1 MTAASGAPPAR
12 AHSDAP
18 SPTSNSLVDP
28 AAGVAARTAG
38 PTGSVPRRFAALAD
52 LISLVKPRIMVMA
65 LLTAAGALSLAPGS
79 PPTGQALWLIL
90 GTALIVGSA
99 NTLNMWLERD
109 IDCLMARTRNRP
121 LPQHRLGAHTA
132 LIFGVVQGALS
143 LPALAMVN
151 LVTAGLGLVALLMYV
166 GVYTPMKQ
174 RSHWAT
180 WIGAVPGALPAL
192 MGWTAATGR
201 IELAGLAV
209 FGVLFF
215 WQIPHFHAIALYR
228 QRDYDAAGLKTLPGT
243 HGIAAAR
250 HHIVFYLVVQ
260 VAASLTLVPLG
271 VAGLPYLITAIAL
284 GAGVLIQGGSG
295 LRSGGA
301 RWARS
306 VFLASIVYLPIL
318 FAVMV
323 LA

>member
-1 MTAASGAPPAR
+1 MTEPERAALAQQAHDAPP
-12 AHSDAP
+12 DV
-18 SPTSNSLVDP
+18 T
-28 AAGVAARTAG
+28 VAAR
-38 PTGSVPRRFAALAD
+38 SVRAALTD
-52 LISLVKPRIMVMA
+52 LVVLVKPRIMVMA
-65 LLTAAGALSLAPGS
+65 LLTAAGAMSLAPGDAR
-79 PPTGQALWLIL
+79 PATALWLIL

-121 LPQHRLGAHTA
+121 LPQRRLDARTA
-132 LIFGVVQGALS
+132 LIFGAAQGALS
-143 LPALAMVN
+143 LPVLAMVN

-180 WIGAVPGALPAL
+180 WIGAIPGALPAL
-192 MGWTAATGR
+192 MGWTAATGH
-201 IELAGLAV
+201 INLAGLAV

-215 WQIPHFHAIALYR
+215 WQIPHFHAIAMYR

-243 HGIAAAR
+243 HGIIAAR

-260 VAASLTLVPLG
+260 VAVSLTLVPLG
-271 VAGLPYLITAIAL
+271 IAGLPYLITAAVL
-284 GAGVLIQGGSG
+284 GAGVLVQGASG
-295 LRSGGA
+295 LRTGTQK
-301 RWARS
+301 WARQ
-306 VFLASIVYLPIL
+306 VFLASIVYLPVL

-323 LA
+323 LDGKA